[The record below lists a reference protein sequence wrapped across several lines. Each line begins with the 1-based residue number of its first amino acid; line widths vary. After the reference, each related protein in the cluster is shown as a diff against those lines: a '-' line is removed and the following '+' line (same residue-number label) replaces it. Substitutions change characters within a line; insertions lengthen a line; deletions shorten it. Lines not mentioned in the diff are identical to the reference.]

1 MKIAIIGSGI
11 SGLTLAHYLNKNHDV
26 TLYESA
32 NRLGGHTHTHILKSS
47 KKNIKVDSGFIVF
60 NKKTYPNFLK
70 LLNELKVSYQK
81 STMSFSVQAKNNNLT
96 YGGSNIQALF
106 CRPRNII
113 NPRFLWMLLEIYR
126 FNRIAKKLIKEP
138 SKISKL
144 TLRKFIKKY
153 KFSDYFLNNYL
164 LPMSAAI
171 WSSNYEDIK
180 DFSLLFFIRFLN
192 NHGMININ
200 DRPEWLTI
208 KGGSDTYVRKIKK
221 NLKNIRMNTKIK
233 TIFRKKDKTI
243 VEIDSKKISYDH
255 VFIACHADEALKLLS
270 NPTNLQKNILEKFK
284 YSENKTI
291 LHGDTTLMPKQ
302 KKAWSAWNYLVNNK
316 SFKEVTVTYNMN
328 ILQNLTA
335 KVNLLVSLNIKE
347 AINPKKIIKTMSYT
361 HPKFNFTN
369 FKVQNKH
376 KEICK
381 DGISFAGAYWGN
393 GFHEDGVVSALN
405 AISYTN
411 LN

>member
-81 STMSFSVQAKNNNLT
+81 STMSFSVQAKDSNLT

-347 AINPKKIIKTMSYT
+347 AINPKTIIKTMSYT